1 MQYDLFYCG
10 VPTNN
15 SSSHVQ
21 SFTAYFYLL
30 KPSLS
35 MQKGIIIIGLVFIP
49 ENQLL
54 HPKGGIKVDGEKAC
68 DLRFV
73 AGLGSF
79 S

>member
-1 MQYDLFYCG
+1 
-10 VPTNN
+10 
-15 SSSHVQ
+15 
-21 SFTAYFYLL
+21 
-30 KPSLS
+30 